1 MSELSKYFTNAFSH
15 SYKSKTPDEYVF
27 QRGDYRFSV
36 LSSRI
41 IRVEK
46 DEKRIF
52 TDEATQT
59 VICRDFDRPQFS
71 FSQDNNKIVIK
82 QMILYSALTFQ
93 KAKQRALRSRTQD
106 ASPTSKPATSRVPT
120 ALST

>member
-46 DEKRIF
+46 TKTDF

-59 VICRDFDRPQFS
+59 VICRDFDRPQFG

-82 QMILYSALTFQ
+82 QMILYSVLTFQ
-93 KAKQRALRSRTQD
+93 KAKQRALRSMTQD

>member
-46 DEKRIF
+46 DEKRILPMKRLRPLSAAIS
-52 TDEATQT
+52 TDPNSAFLRT
-59 VICRDFDRPQFS
+59 I
-71 FSQDNNKIVIK
+71 IK
-82 QMILYSALTFQ
+82 S
-93 KAKQRALRSRTQD
+93 
-106 ASPTSKPATSRVPT
+106 
-120 ALST
+120 